1 MNIRML
7 IIAAAAGFGADAASA
22 ATPFDKTAAP
32 LGDATFQLKQD
43 GVVKGQMVFNTRLQD
58 GDYIIDE
65 ATAMQPD
72 IKETGTFV
80 LDAETFAPKRIII
93 DADFSGNILDADLR
107 VENGKISGDY
117 RTKAPGA
124 IDKTVTP
131 VEIELPEGVVT
142 RASMFGLVSA
152 LPLEAGASFPI
163 KWFSS
168 LSGRMQDITV
178 LVEGADTIETPA
190 GSFNAHRVRFK
201 DATPEN
207 VIYVAKETR
216 QVVRID
222 VPSMKMQFERLPA
235 AGEETD

>member
-1 MNIRML
+1 MSIRTL
-7 IIAAAAGFGADAASA
+7 IFAAAAGLGASAASA
-22 ATPFDKTAAP
+22 APPFDKAAAP

-43 GVVKGQMVFNTRLQD
+43 GVVKGQMVFNTRIQD

-65 ATAMQPD
+65 ATAMEPD

-80 LDAETFAPKRIII
+80 LDSDTFAPKRIII

-117 RTKAPGA
+117 RAKPPGA
-124 IDKTVTP
+124 IEKKVTP

-152 LPLEAGASFPI
+152 LPLTEGASFPVT
-163 KWFSS
+163 WFSS

-178 LVEGADTIETPA
+178 VVEGAETIETPA
-190 GSFNAHRVRFK
+190 GTFESHKVRFK

-207 VIYVAKETR
+207 VIYVAKEKR

-235 AGEETD
+235 AAEETD